1 VRIVRFSLYIE
12 DGEVGSKEYIE
23 LCDKR
28 LLYKSSSIKQ
38 YEVAREVFRENKAYG
53 DEKPCCDDTLT
64 LNFRSWDYG
73 CGQSLEWF

>member
-1 VRIVRFSLYIE
+1 VCCYVLNVRIVRFSLYIE

-38 YEVAREVFRENKAYG
+38 HEVARQVFRENKRRMEMKNRVAMI
-53 DEKPCCDDTLT
+53 
-64 LNFRSWDYG
+64 R
-73 CGQSLEWF
+73 

>member
-1 VRIVRFSLYIE
+1 MRIVRFSLYIE

-38 YEVAREVFRENKAYG
+38 YEVARQVFRENKAYG
-53 DEKPCCDDTLT
+53 DQKPCCHDRLT
-64 LNFRSWDYG
+64 WNFRS
-73 CGQSLEWF
+73 

>member
-38 YEVAREVFRENKAYG
+38 YEVAREVFRENKRRMEMKNRVAMI
-53 DEKPCCDDTLT
+53 
-64 LNFRSWDYG
+64 R
-73 CGQSLEWF
+73 

>member
-1 VRIVRFSLYIE
+1 MRIVRFSLYIE

-38 YEVAREVFRENKAYG
+38 YEVAREVFRENKRRMETKNRVAMI
-53 DEKPCCDDTLT
+53 
-64 LNFRSWDYG
+64 R
-73 CGQSLEWF
+73 